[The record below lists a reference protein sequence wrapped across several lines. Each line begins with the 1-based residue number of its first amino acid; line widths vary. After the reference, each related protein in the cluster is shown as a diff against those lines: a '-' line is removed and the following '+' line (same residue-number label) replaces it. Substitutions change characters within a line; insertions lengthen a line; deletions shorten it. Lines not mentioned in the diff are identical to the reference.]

1 MIIQSIYLS
10 PTPLQSPEATPLT
23 ALLSTIINTRIK
35 VLRRNA
41 PASVT
46 LQCYIATVRPPGP
59 CAKWQGARILC
70 YTIPYVYLFLF
81 ATDRC
86 LHVGYLYQTRKGDA
100 RTVLLSRH
108 STVSQLDNA
117 RQVLSSYSCCHDM
130 TDSCGVGIMTRKKS
144 RACTRQARFF
154 G

>member
-70 YTIPYVYLFLF
+70 YTIP
-81 ATDRC
+81 
-86 LHVGYLYQTRKGDA
+86 
-100 RTVLLSRH
+100 
-108 STVSQLDNA
+108 
-117 RQVLSSYSCCHDM
+117 CCHDM
-130 TDSCGVGIMTRKKS
+130 TDSCGVGIMIRKKS

-154 G
+154 RVRDETLLD

>member
-86 LHVGYLYQTRKGDA
+86 VSTWGIFTKHARETRGPFYYQDIQRSRSWTMHAKSCLHAVA
-100 RTVLLSRH
+100 
-108 STVSQLDNA
+108 A
-117 RQVLSSYSCCHDM
+117 M
-130 TDSCGVGIMTRKKS
+130 T
-144 RACTRQARFF
+144 
-154 G
+154 